1 MVLVGK
7 EFCGTS
13 GMSISSINKLG
24 CAPATSHH
32 FKRMACQCTIDKA
45 LCNKLAADI
54 DILNFLR

>member
-1 MVLVGK
+1 MVLVGN
-7 EFCGTS
+7 EFCGKL
-13 GMSISSINKLG
+13 GMSISSINKIW

-32 FKRMACQCTIDKA
+32 LKRMACKCTIDKA